1 MARALRIADQTISS
15 LSAQVEEMK
24 PKAEYF
30 DELVDRNL
38 LTSFRDTAKELG
50 VPEKEFIRYLTERGY
65 IYRDQKNQLRPYAVK
80 NKGLFELKE
89 FNSRYSEHTGL
100 QTLIT
105 PRGRETFRLLI
116 KETANEA

>member
-15 LSAQVEEMK
+15 FTAQVEEMK

-50 VPEKEFIRYLTERGY
+50 VPEKEFIRYLTDRGY
-65 IYRDQKNQLRPYAVK
+65 IYRDQKNQLRPYAAK

-89 FNSRYSEHTGL
+89 FNSRYSDHTGL

-116 KETANEA
+116 KETVNEA